1 MRTNQIM
8 VRRMGGLA
16 VQQRTRDAFF
26 NATLL
31 AEQWNRETGD
41 CKRVDHFLETG
52 QTREFIAAL
61 IEDVE
66 AENANEAEQNC
77 GGLNTRKS
85 GYLERAGIQGDV
97 HTTKKWYVK
106 DADRHGD
113 ANTTQKC
120 DSESGDSQEDIHTCK
135 NRYVENAVYQAHTNT
150 RKSGDLGGLEGVG
163 KERLRLV
170 LATSRGRN
178 GGTWMHPLL
187 FIKFAM
193 WLNPRFEVKVL
204 KFVRDKMLE
213 YRDDAGEAY
222 KALSSAVA
230 RVVPADRMRAVMAT
244 VAKGINYVLWNAHS
258 DGERNLH
265 ATDGDMR
272 RLHEYERHLA
282 ATIDDGFIRSEE
294 ELVGHLRRQWG
305 RRWGAGARP
314 AAGAGRAARP
324 ARRRGDSP
332 RGGRLRR
339 PARGHRRGGLGAWG
353 RQKKDMA

>member
-1 MRTNQIM
+1 M
-8 VRRMGGLA
+8 VRRTGGFA
-16 VQQRTRDAFF
+16 VRQRTRDAFF

-31 AEQWNRETGD
+31 VEQWNGVTGD
-41 CKRVDHFLETG
+41 CKRVDVFLKTE
-52 QTREFIAAL
+52 QTREFIRAL

-66 AENANEAEQNC
+66 AETADGTEQSH
-77 GGLNTRKS
+77 GLSNTRKS
-85 GYLERAGIQGDV
+85 GHLECADNQGDL

-106 DADRHGD
+106 GVDNQYD
-113 ANTTQKC
+113 ANTTKKWYLEC
-120 DSESGDSQEDIHTCK
+120 SDGLSATTPNTSPKVGLDSLD
-135 NRYVENAVYQAHTNT
+135 
-150 RKSGDLGGLEGVG
+150 

-170 LATSRGRN
+170 VATSKARSDRG

-222 KALSSAVA
+222 KALASAVA
-230 RVVPADRMRAVMAT
+230 RIVPEGRMREVMST
-244 VAKGINYVLWNAHS
+244 VARGINYVLWNAHS

-265 ATDGDMR
+265 ATDEEMR

-294 ELVGHLRRQWG
+294 ALLGHLRRQW
-305 RRWGAGARP
+305 RRKWDAVRGP
-314 AAGAGRAARP
+314 KTAAR
-324 ARRRGDSP
+324 
-332 RGGRLRR
+332 
-339 PARGHRRGGLGAWG
+339 
-353 RQKKDMA
+353 

>member
-41 CKRVDHFLETG
+41 CKRVDVFLKTE

-66 AENANEAEQNC
+66 AENANETEQNC
-77 GGLNTRKS
+77 GGLNTYKS
-85 GYLERAGIQGDV
+85 RYLERGDSQEDI

-106 DADRHGD
+106 D
-113 ANTTQKC
+113 
-120 DSESGDSQEDIHTCK
+120 
-135 NRYVENAVYQAHTNT
+135 AVYQAHTNT

-170 LATSRGRN
+170 LATSKARSDRG

-314 AAGAGRAARP
+314 AAGAGREAA
-324 ARRRGDSP
+324 A
-332 RGGRLRR
+332 
-339 PARGHRRGGLGAWG
+339 
-353 RQKKDMA
+353 